1 MPRPRKVVL
10 SSISFEASLVKS
22 EICRSRRH
30 ELFAFSRPRT
40 SRLVK
45 LFPTSSRIT
54 HLVVLGLLENRGGPN
69 KLLAA
74 LNLSCNSK
82 LQQIMTG
89 EAYISPKAPRRRTPE
104 DEGRWGNLT
113 SLYDDL
119 NPQQVELVEAAI
131 RSCSFGDFEAG
142 RRIFEQELPSAP
154 FIPIIALEHA
164 TCYAFWGA
172 FSLEAE
178 RLAQALSVIQKNQ
191 LDVLPEVQWL
201 FRIRLA
207 LARYES
213 EGTLRLA
220 LQEARSLRAW
230 LIDVNILDHSDVMVS
245 FSCPAHSGFPDMVI
259 GSVCCFLS
267 AHYRGY

>member
-1 MPRPRKVVL
+1 
-10 SSISFEASLVKS
+10 
-22 EICRSRRH
+22 
-30 ELFAFSRPRT
+30 
-40 SRLVK
+40 
-45 LFPTSSRIT
+45 
-54 HLVVLGLLENRGGPN
+54 
-69 KLLAA
+69 
-74 LNLSCNSK
+74 
-82 LQQIMTG
+82 MTG
-89 EAYISPKAPRRRTPE
+89 EVCRSKALRRRTPG

-142 RRIFEQELPSAP
+142 LRIFERELPSTP

-207 LARYES
+207 DARYES
-213 EGTLRLA
+213 EGALRLA

-230 LIDVNILDHSDVMVS
+230 LIDVNIQDYSDVMVS
-245 FSCPAHSGFPDMVI
+245 FSCSAYPGLPHMVT
-259 GSVCCFLS
+259 GSMCCVLS
-267 AHYRGY
+267 AHYPGC